1 MKENLLPY
9 YYKSVAL
16 TIGVLSIIALIL
28 KYVFADE
35 LVIQQER
42 LGWIIKIIFLISLLI
57 LAFSKEKNESEEIGS
72 LRLKEFKSALAFGVF
87 VLVFDA
93 FQEVIF
99 WDGNYE
105 MKNGYEI
112 MLGIL
117 IFHLVLFN
125 YRKIRLKD
133 N

>member
-93 FQEVIF
+93 FQELLF